1 MKKIT
6 MILALVASLFLI
18 ACGGGGWSSQDRSD
32 YMEGCTAGELVVE
45 SYCECTLDYLED
57 AFPDPNEMTMGDSD
71 AILEAATD
79 CAHHLY
85 YD

>member
-1 MKKIT
+1 

-85 YD
+85 